1 MRKSQT
7 GKLGLVRPRGLIM
20 QLRLD
25 LFSLWIQMPE
35 RYPET
40 RLTVRFT
47 SKQFDDEQ
55 VQRALDQGIGVV
67 LFSNNFLLNVVLVE
81 VSQIPII
88 LLLFILRVC
97 V

>member
-7 GKLGLVRPRGLIM
+7 GTLGLVRPRGLIM

-55 VQRALDQGIGVV
+55 VQRALDQGIWIVF
-67 LFSNNFLLNVVLVE
+67 LFLNYFL
-81 VSQIPII
+81 ITFI
-88 LLLFILRVC
+88 FIL
-97 V
+97 